1 MGALSAAWEL
11 SAPGWRSRF
20 ESITLYQR
28 GAQLGGK
35 AASSRGIYGRIEEHG
50 LHVWMG
56 YYDNAFRLV
65 QECYG
70 ELDRAVTDPS
80 CPIRNWRDGFSPC
93 GRIGVSEPNV
103 PGSYGWVADLKQN
116 DRTPGVDAQPR
127 FADDL
132 VRRLL
137 DGAGDA
143 LRSILGGIPSRELVL
158 SASPAPPRARSPAD
172 QSFAE
177 LEQLY
182 RNLESGNVAA
192 ISVALGQLAL
202 LPGGE
207 LAAVLLPTVRAVRE
221 FVDSRLARDRRAQRA
236 AQVLELLLVMIL
248 GAATDGLIEHP
259 EQSRRIDDTSMTD
272 WLARHGARRDSL
284 ASPLVRGM
292 HDLVFGYEDGDGG
305 RPVFPAGLG
314 LQLTTRLLLDYKGA
328 IFWKLRGGMGDVVI
342 APLYQALTR
351 RGVRFRFFH
360 NVDHLELSTDRSSI
374 DRIRLTVQGQPPDE
388 DRYDPLVRVHGLPCF
403 PCDPDRRQM
412 PDSWARSG
420 PKLESGS
427 DDGRGTR
434 RVFLERGRDFDWVI
448 LGISVGAL
456 PGLASELI
464 AANQSWRAMTSA
476 LPTVA
481 TQAFQVWLN
490 EDERE
495 LGSPHPDAVIA
506 GGDKPFDTYASMSH
520 LVPAE
525 AWPESCRPKA
535 IGYFCSVL
543 PGLPAV
549 PPTRSETRRMRHD
562 VRRQAID
569 YLERQSATHW
579 PNAHGLSGF
588 RWSLL
593 STPHAVEGSK
603 RFGSQYWTCN
613 VDPSDRYV
621 QATPASDRFRL
632 APDHSGFTNLVLAG
646 DWTDTGLNAGCIEAA
661 VLSGIRAANAI
672 KGEARGHRG
681 LGGWEQL
688 SDEVG
693 RAASR
698 P

>member
-11 SAPGWRSRF
+11 SAPGWQSKF
-20 ESITLYQR
+20 ESITVYQR

-35 AASSRGIYGRIEEHG
+35 AASTRGIYGRIEEHG

-65 QECYG
+65 QECYD

-80 CPIRNWRDGFSPC
+80 CPIRNWREGFSPS

-103 PGSYGWVADLKQN
+103 PGSYGWVAELKQN

-132 VRRLL
+132 VGRLL
-137 DGAGDA
+137 NGAGDA
-143 LRSILGGIPSRELVL
+143 LRSILGGTPSREFVL
-158 SASPAPPRARSPAD
+158 SASPHPPRARGPED

-177 LEQLY
+177 LERLY
-182 RNLESGNVAA
+182 RNFESGNVAA
-192 ISVALGQLAL
+192 ISVALGQLAS

-221 FVDSRLARDRRAQRA
+221 FVSSRLARDRRAQRA
-236 AQVLELLLVMIL
+236 AEVLEILLVMAL
-248 GAATDGLIEHP
+248 GAAADGLIEHP
-259 EQSRRIDDTSMTD
+259 EQTRRIDDTSMTD

-292 HDLVFGYEDGDGG
+292 HDLVFGYEDGDVG

-351 RGVRFRFFH
+351 RGVQFRFFH
-360 NVDHLELSTDRSSI
+360 EVDRLELSPDRSSI
-374 DRIRLTVQGQPPDE
+374 DRVRLTVQAQPAND

-403 PCDPDRRQM
+403 PRDPDRRQLR
-412 PDSWARSG
+412 DGRARS
-420 PKLESGS
+420 
-427 DDGRGTR
+427 
-434 RVFLERGRDFDWVI
+434 VVLERGRDFDWVVV
-448 LGISVGAL
+448 GISVAAL
-456 PGLASELI
+456 PGLAGELI
-464 AANQSWRAMTSA
+464 AADESWRAMTSA

-481 TQAFQVWLN
+481 TQAFQVWLT
-490 EDERE
+490 ESERE
-495 LGSPHPDAVIA
+495 LGSSHPGAVIA

-520 LVPAE
+520 LVSAE
-525 AWPESCRPKA
+525 AWPASCRPKTV
-535 IGYFCSVL
+535 GYFCSVL
-543 PGLPAV
+543 PALPAV
-549 PPTRSETRRMRHD
+549 PPTRSKIERVRHE

-569 YLERQSATHW
+569 YLERRSATHW

-593 STPHAVEGSK
+593 SSPQAVQGPE

-621 QATPASDRFRL
+621 QATPTSDRLRL
-632 APDHSGFTNLVLAG
+632 APDHSGFDNLVLAG

-672 KGEARGHRG
+672 KGEARGHRC
-681 LGGWEQL
+681 LGGWERI
-688 SDEVG
+688 SGGIG
-693 RAASR
+693 RTASR

>member
-28 GAQLGGK
+28 GAELGGK
-35 AASSRGIYGRIEEHG
+35 AASSRGLYGRIEEHG

-65 QECYG
+65 QECYD

-80 CPIRNWRDGFSPC
+80 CPIRGWREGFIPSS
-93 GRIGVSEPNV
+93 RIGVSEPKT
-103 PGSYGWVADLKQN
+103 PGFNGWVADLKQN
-116 DRTPGVDAQPR
+116 DRTPGADAGPR

-132 VRRLL
+132 PRRLL
-137 DGAGDA
+137 DGVDDA
-143 LRSILGGIPSRELVL
+143 LRSILDGTPSRELVL
-158 SASPAPPRARSPAD
+158 SASPTPPRPRNPQD

-182 RNLESGNVAA
+182 RNLESGNLAA
-192 ISVALGQLAL
+192 ISVALAQLAS

-207 LAAVLLPTVRAVRE
+207 LAVTLLPTARALRE
-221 FVDSRLARDRRAQRA
+221 FARSRLARDRRAQRA
-236 AQVLELLLVMIL
+236 AEVLELLLVMAI
-248 GAATDGLIEHP
+248 GAAAEGLLEHP
-259 EQSRRIDDTSMTD
+259 EQTRRIDDISMTE
-272 WLARHGARRDSL
+272 WLARHGAGRESL

-342 APLYQALTR
+342 APLYQALAR

-360 NVDHLELSTDRSSI
+360 NVDRLELSSDRSSI
-374 DRIRLTVQGQPPDE
+374 ERIRLTVQAPEASD

-403 PCDPDRRQM
+403 PRDRHRPQGA
-412 PDSWARSG
+412 S
-420 PKLESGS
+420 
-427 DDGRGTR
+427 T
-434 RVFLERGRDFDWVI
+434 VVLERGSDFDWVV

-456 PGLASELI
+456 PQLAGELI
-464 AANQSWRAMTSA
+464 AADESWRAMTGA

-481 TQAFQVWLN
+481 TQAFQVWLL

-495 LGSPHPDAVIA
+495 LGSPHPGAVLA
-506 GGDKPFDTYASMSH
+506 GDDKPFDTYASMSH
-520 LVPAE
+520 LASAE
-525 AWPESCRPKA
+525 AWPASCRPRTV
-535 IGYFCSVL
+535 GYFCSML
-543 PGLPAV
+543 PGVPAA
-549 PPTRSETRRMRHD
+549 PLTGAEARRVRED

-569 YLERQSATHW
+569 YLERRSAAHW
-579 PNAHGLSGF
+579 PNVHGPSGF

-593 STPHAVEGSK
+593 ATPRAVEGPK
-603 RFGSQYWTCN
+603 RFRTQYWTCN

-621 QATPASDRFRL
+621 QATPASDRSRL
-632 APDHSGFTNLVLAG
+632 APDQSGFANLVLAG

-661 VLSGIRAANAI
+661 VLSGIQAANAI
-672 KGEARGHRG
+672 RGEAPGHRC
-681 LGGWEQL
+681 LGGWERVRGG
-688 SDEVG
+688 VG
-693 RAASR
+693 RAASG

>member
-11 SAPGWRSRF
+11 SAPGWQSNF
-20 ESITLYQR
+20 ESIAVYQR

-35 AASSRGIYGRIEEHG
+35 AASTRGIYGRIEEHG

-65 QECYG
+65 QECYD

-80 CPIRNWRDGFSPC
+80 CPIRTWREGFSPC
-93 GRIGVSEPNV
+93 SRIGVSEPKV

-116 DRTPGVDAQPR
+116 DRTPGVDTEPR

-137 DGAGDA
+137 DGASDA
-143 LRSILGGIPSRELVL
+143 LRSILDGTPSRELVL
-158 SASPAPPRARSPAD
+158 SASPHPPRAASPED

-177 LEQLY
+177 LERIY

-192 ISVALGQLAL
+192 ISVLLGQLAS
-202 LPGGE
+202 LPVGQ
-207 LAAVLLPTVRAVRE
+207 LAAVLLPTVRALRE
-221 FVDSRLARDRRAQRA
+221 FVNARLARDRRAQRA
-236 AQVLELLLVMIL
+236 AEVLELLLVMTM
-248 GAATDGLIEHP
+248 GAAADGLIEHP
-259 EQSRRIDDTSMTD
+259 EQTRRIDDTSMTD
-272 WLARHGARRDSL
+272 WLARHGAGQDSL

-292 HDLVFGYEDGDGG
+292 HDLVFGYENGNSG

-328 IFWKLRGGMGDVVI
+328 IFWKLQAGMGDVVI
-342 APLYQALTR
+342 APLYQALAR
-351 RGVRFRFFH
+351 RGVQFRFFH
-360 NVDHLELSTDRSSI
+360 NVDRLELSPDRSSI
-374 DRIRLTVQGQPPDE
+374 DRIRLTVQAQPVDD

-403 PCDPDRRQM
+403 PRDPDRRQLR
-412 PDSWARSG
+412 DSPARSG
-420 PKLESGS
+420 AER
-427 DDGRGTR
+427 D
-434 RVFLERGRDFDWVI
+434 RVVVLERGRDFDWVV

-456 PGLASELI
+456 PRLAGELI
-464 AANQSWRAMTSA
+464 AADESWRAMTDA

-481 TQAFQVWLN
+481 TQAFQAWLT

-495 LGSPHPDAVIA
+495 LGSPHPGAVVA

-520 LVPAE
+520 LVSAE
-525 AWPESCRPKA
+525 AWPAFGRPKS
-535 IGYFCSVL
+535 IGYFCSML
-543 PGLPAV
+543 PGVPAV
-549 PPTRSETRRMRHD
+549 PPTWSETRQVRDD

-569 YLERQSATHW
+569 YLERRSATHW

-593 STPHAVEGSK
+593 STPHAIEGPQ
-603 RFGSQYWTCN
+603 RFRSQYWTCN

-632 APDHSGFTNLVLAG
+632 APDNPGFANLVLAG
-646 DWTDTGLNAGCIEAA
+646 DWTDTGLNSGCIEAA

-672 KGEARGHRG
+672 KGEARGHRC
-681 LGGWEQL
+681 LGGWERI
-688 SDEVG
+688 SGGIG
-693 RAASR
+693 RTASR